1 MTSAGQLQ
9 LQPQHQDRRKNSC
22 LGPPQGCIW
31 APESQRQNSH
41 PPQDFSAQ
49 HPHSHT
55 VPFPDA
61 SASSREGR
69 ERPQRLTVDEAKA
82 GAVQVVVLQVVIPGT
97 AVSAPQH
104 LLPARHSSDE
114 GEVIAPALPAQNSLG
129 LGDRHAAE
137 SGSSPPL
144 SPQFFCFPLS
154 RRAPHLVHLRT
165 VLQAAAEGVPG
176 EAGHDDEQGV
186 EAAVDGGQDDC
197 LGQPGIRGDL
207 GQAFAQRGEGFS
219 LVQHSCNRAA
229 HEGTAVSSKG
239 AKRGSQPILGAAK
252 RHTAQ
257 APRTSHPQGEGP
269 ETREEAGTA
278 RR

>member
-9 LQPQHQDRRKNSC
+9 LQPQHQDRRTEGNLSC

-31 APESQRQNSH
+31 APESQQQNSH
-41 PPQDFSAQ
+41 PPQDLSAQ
-49 HPHSHT
+49 PPHSCT
-55 VPFPDA
+55 VPFPSA
-61 SASSREGR
+61 SASSWEGR

-137 SGSSPPL
+137 SGSSPL
-144 SPQFFCFPLS
+144 SPRFFCFPLS
-154 RRAPHLVHLRT
+154 RRAPHLVHLRA

-239 AKRGSQPILGAAK
+239 GQKGQPANLGSCQESPPTGLL
-252 RHTAQ
+252 
-257 APRTSHPQGEGP
+257 
-269 ETREEAGTA
+269 
-278 RR
+278 